1 MAQRSFNTQ
10 AIIIKRRNLGET
22 DRLVTLLTKKRGKLT
37 CIAKGARRMRS
48 SKRALLEPG
57 TLIQAFLIETK
68 SMPLLTQA
76 KLIAEHNNCR
86 ESLPKIRQLNQV
98 LEIIDRL
105 FVEEEE
111 SELFDQVIA
120 IIDKLNTGQTAKVSF
135 QLKQI
140 ITQLGF
146 QVPEGQSI
154 LDSVAEISERPM
166 KSWEYLKL

>member
-1 MAQRSFNTQ
+1 MSQKSFNTQ
-10 AIIIKRRNLGET
+10 AIIIKRRNIGET
-22 DRLVTLLTKKRGKLT
+22 DRMVTLLTEKRGKVT
-37 CIAKGARRMRS
+37 CIAKGARKMRS
-48 SKRALLEPG
+48 SKRAFLEPG

-76 KLIAEHNNCR
+76 KLIAEHNSCR

-111 SELFDQVIA
+111 SELFEQACKIVQ
-120 IIDKLNTGQTAKVSF
+120 KLDRGETAKVSKS
-135 QLKQI
+135 LKQLI
-140 ITQLGF
+140 SQLGF

-154 LDSVAEISERPM
+154 LESVAEISERPM